1 MSRFRRR
8 STVLRKKEPAAELD
22 RATNMRDWV
31 AREGTVSSL
40 TDRLATVSSG
50 HITINPEP
58 GASAL
63 NRLTA
68 VADGINLELSKQRTN
83 PTPTITPPV
92 RQIDRGDMV
101 R

>member
-1 MSRFRRR
+1 MEEIRLA
-8 STVLRKKEPAAELD
+8 VLRKKEPAAELD

-31 AREGTVSSL
+31 AREGTVLAL
-40 TDRLATVSSG
+40 TERLANVSSG
-50 HITINPEP
+50 HITITHEP

-68 VADGINLELSKQRTN
+68 VADGINLELSKQRKN

-92 RQIDRGDMV
+92 RQIDRGDLA